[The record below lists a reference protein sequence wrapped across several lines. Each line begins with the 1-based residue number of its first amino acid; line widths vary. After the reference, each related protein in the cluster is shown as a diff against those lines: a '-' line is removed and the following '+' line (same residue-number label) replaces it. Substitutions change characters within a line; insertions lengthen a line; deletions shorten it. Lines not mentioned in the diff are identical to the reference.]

1 MDKHSSFFGLEKS
14 FMSLVPGVVTKHDV
28 DNDKLARAGRISIIK
43 QHILDT
49 QENKCLKLSQMSN

>member
-1 MDKHSSFFGLEKS
+1 MEKHSSFFGLEKS

-28 DNDKLARAGRISIIK
+28 NNDKLARAGKVITVD

-49 QENKCLKLSQMSN
+49 HAGKQLS